1 MHRCSAVAVQELL
14 PTLSFGLGL
23 LFKTFSN
30 RSETMRLSQ
39 RPERILPGYF
49 FLSALIV
56 VFIRLFGNLH
66 WAELIGAGLNYV
78 FPIVGSS
85 YLSALFLVVT
95 AHALVRHKRLGF
107 WLATAFFAVELL
119 GAALL
124 LMSVAFAYEEVTIY
138 LSVEDIIQTSVLAL
152 ILLALFIV
160 LLRAR
165 STYSAPLSEAAF
177 RRALLTAV
185 VGIAITALLA
195 LLVGFFFVGERPT
208 LSRLLRQLTL
218 SPDDYIPQV
227 QFVLALGALLTLVA
241 SAAALLFS
249 RAKTQFQGLDEE
261 LQLRRLLLDQDEHD
275 ADSLGYFATRRDK
288 GVIFSP
294 DAKAAVAYRNVMDSC
309 LAAGDPIGL
318 RDHWDAAIQA
328 FLAFADQQGLAPAAI
343 GTSRDG
349 AAAFARAG
357 MKVRALGDE
366 SVVDVDR
373 FRLDNPKLVDVH
385 RSYKRLIAEGYS
397 VRIRRHKDISG
408 QEMHRLIAFADR
420 WRQNGDDRGFSMALG
435 RLGDPLDG
443 DCVMIEALDA
453 EGQTRGLLS
462 FVPWG
467 RTGLSLDVMRRDLEH
482 AANGVTEFMVAA
494 LLMGARELG
503 VKRVSLNFAFLRET
517 IAAGEDVGATLPQ
530 KISRGAVALMSRKF
544 QIEQLYRSNMKYD
557 PQWLTRYLCWRNS
570 SDLAAIAV
578 ALGLAE
584 GQISVPLAND
594 GAREQPIYQA
604 ANPAIVEFLS
614 HAKPTIPEPHYPQ
627 QVKQKMQRREAL
639 LAEGEDPYPTDFQ
652 REQRLSALEA
662 LAPGAAV
669 STAGRVIGRSDHGG
683 VQFYRL
689 RDWDSEFQVL
699 IEREQVGR
707 DELRK
712 LKFEIAIGD
721 HIGVEGV
728 MGASRNGTAS
738 VIARSI
744 RLTSKALRPVPRTA
758 PSDEEV
764 RVRQRYVD
772 LISNPEARRMLRTR
786 SAIIQAVRDTLLS
799 ERFLEV
805 ETPLLQTI
813 HGGANARPFRTH
825 INAYNLDLYLRIAPE
840 LYLKRLMVGGVD
852 RVFEIG
858 RNFRNEG
865 ADATHNPEFTML
877 EAYQAYGDYNS
888 MRELTRTIVL
898 NAAMAANGHTR
909 IKGTGP
915 DGREHEVD
923 LSRPWRVLSVH
934 EGIAQASGQP
944 ITPDTPI
951 EDLQRLAE
959 QHGIDPTGLSRGALV
974 IELHE
979 ELSEQFAIEPT
990 FYIDFPTEVSPLTRQ
1005 HRKDPRVAEK
1015 WDLICF
1021 GAEVATAYSE
1031 LIDPVVQRE
1040 RFMEQSLLAAGGD
1053 PEAME
1058 VDEDFLKALE
1068 YAMPPSGGM
1077 GMGIDRLVMMLCDKN
1092 IRQTIA
1098 FPLVKPNA

>member
-1 MHRCSAVAVQELL
+1 
-14 PTLSFGLGL
+14 
-23 LFKTFSN
+23 
-30 RSETMRLSQ
+30 MRLSQ